1 MGCTYVCGFYLI
13 KSSHG
18 CQSLERLSANL
29 RNVREGF
36 KLSPTMAINST
47 FCFSY
52 SFFLFLFLPF
62 NISFW
67 YTGGDRDGWRKL
79 ANRAWSG
86 THGTCHYLS
95 LGHNGV
101 RCRGSAEEG
110 GQRGR
115 DDDRIRSDKATE
127 VTAGDGV
134 LLCLHYQGVH
144 GIKAIPRQPHCALLA
159 HERCPFK
166 VQSQRGTPVGN
177 QVKPRDGSTG

>member
-1 MGCTYVCGFYLI
+1 MYVVFILLKALMAAKVLSDYLLNI
-13 KSSHG
+13 
-18 CQSLERLSANL
+18 
-29 RNVREGF
+29 RNVWEGF
-36 KLSPTMAINST
+36 KLSSTMAINST

-52 SFFLFLFLPF
+52 SFLFFLFLPF

-67 YTGGDRDGWRKL
+67 YTGGDRDGGRKL
-79 ANRAWSG
+79 ASRTWFG
-86 THGTCHYLS
+86 TYSTCSYLG

-115 DDDRIRSDKATE
+115 DDDRIRPNKATE

-134 LLCLHYQGVH
+134 LLRLHYQGVH
-144 GIKAIPRQPHCALLA
+144 GIKAIPRQPHRALLA

-177 QVKPRDGSTG
+177 QVKPGDGSTG

>member
-1 MGCTYVCGFYLI
+1 MGCTYACCFYLI

-18 CQSLERLSANL
+18 CQSLERLSANI

-52 SFFLFLFLPF
+52 FFSPF

-67 YTGGDRDGWRKL
+67 YTWGDRDGGRKRD
-79 ANRAWSG
+79 NRAWFG
-86 THGTCHYLS
+86 KYGTCPYLG

-115 DDDRIRSDKATE
+115 DDDRIRPDKATE
-127 VTAGDGV
+127 VTAGDGI
-134 LLCLHYQGVH
+134 LLSLHYQGVH
-144 GIKAIPRQPHCALLA
+144 GIKAVPRQPHCALLA

-177 QVKPRDGSTG
+177 QVKPRDGSIG